1 MIKHVL
7 LFRRVFAISLQRQLA
22 HRVNLAFDAMMT
34 AVGLASGLLAL
45 IAVFSRVETL
55 AGWSLGST
63 IILLGTYQFIS
74 GMIAAFVTPNLA
86 FFQPKVTNGEIDEV
100 LLKPVSS
107 LFLVS
112 LGTCYPW
119 ALVQSVLGLATVAV
133 GIAIG
138 DVPFTAA
145 GFLAYIVLLFVGLLV
160 GWASRVLLAC
170 AAFWAPGA
178 EPSIIY
184 DAFWELG
191 RYPLSIYHSIVQRLL
206 TFVIPVAFIST
217 FPAQALVSGL
227 PLTLFVGSIA
237 AAVLFTLLAAGTW
250 RRALRRYTSATS

>member
-7 LFRRVFAISLQRQLA
+7 LFRRVFAVSLQRQLA
-22 HRVNLAFDAMMT
+22 HRANLAFDAMMT

-55 AGWSLGST
+55 AGWTLGGM
-63 IILLGTYQFIS
+63 IVLLGTYQFIS

-119 ALVQSVLGLATVAV
+119 ALVQSLLGLATVAAGV
-133 GIAIG
+133 SFV
-138 DVPFTAA
+138 DVALTAT
-145 GFLAYIVLLFVGLLV
+145 GLLAYVLLLLVGLLV

-206 TFVIPVAFIST
+206 TFVVPVAFIST
-217 FPAQALVSGL
+217 LPAQALVSGMG
-227 PLTLFVGSIA
+227 PTLFVGSLA
-237 AAVLFTLLAAGTW
+237 ASVIYVLLARVAW
-250 RRALRRYTSATS
+250 QRALRRYTSATS